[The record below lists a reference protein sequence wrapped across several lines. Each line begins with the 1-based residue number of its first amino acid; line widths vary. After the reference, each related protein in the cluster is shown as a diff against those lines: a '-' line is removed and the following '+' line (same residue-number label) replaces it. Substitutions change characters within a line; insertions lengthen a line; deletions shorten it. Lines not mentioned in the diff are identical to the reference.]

1 MGYVKICNACAG
13 RVTEGAATETGF
25 FIMESCVVGEQFEG
39 VSPSIAP
46 AGLPDLVASCHGA
59 ANLTSNNNST
69 QCAPVVSPEDVK
81 LIGRRLRYISD
92 SFDWRTSVTRRNEP
106 VVIHDWF
113 TDFLTA
119 CVSSVM
125 EWWKTTT

>member
-1 MGYVKICNACAG
+1 MFNSIQNVHRLQAYHQPLRLPACQIWWR
-13 RVTEGAATETGF
+13 RVAELRTPLPATT
-25 FIMESCVVGEQFEG
+25 Q
-39 VSPSIAP
+39 PSVTP
-46 AGLPDLVASCHGA
+46 LV
-59 ANLTSNNNST
+59 N
-69 QCAPVVSPEDVK
+69 PEDVK

-92 SFDWRTSVTRRNEP
+92 SFDWRSSVSRRNDQ

-125 EWWKTTT
+125 EWWKTAT

>member
-1 MGYVKICNACAG
+1 MGYVRMCNACAG
-13 RVTEGAATETGF
+13 RVIEGAAAETGF
-25 FIMESCVVGEQFEG
+25 LIMESCVVEERLEG
-39 VSPSIAP
+39 VSPPTVP

-69 QCAPVVSPEDVK
+69 HCPPAISPEDVK

-92 SFDWRTSVTRRNEP
+92 SFNWRYGSTRRNKQ
-106 VVIHDWF
+106 VVLHDWF
-113 TDFLTA
+113 ADLLTA

-125 EWWKTTT
+125 EWWKTAS